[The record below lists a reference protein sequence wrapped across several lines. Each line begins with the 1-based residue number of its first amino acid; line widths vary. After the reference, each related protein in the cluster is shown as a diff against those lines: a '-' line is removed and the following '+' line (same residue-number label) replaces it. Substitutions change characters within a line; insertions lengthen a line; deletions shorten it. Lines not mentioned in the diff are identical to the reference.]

1 MRAAI
6 LVEVAADVVDANARP
21 DPSAAAT
28 VSVTA
33 AGAGVPVVAASFIAA
48 TEAGVPAPVVA
59 AEAGTPTSAAATTFT
74 AIPRVDVPASAA
86 AAAFVAA
93 TGAGVLASPAAVVPV
108 VAAGADSLS
117 FVATAIP
124 VMAVG
129 ATASVSATAVGL
141 HKTYQQEEKRYLWLR
156 SGRPVC
162 LVLAS
167 IAKPY
172 AWNQKC
178 QHPHAIPSAQ
188 RNRKAFRDQNQS
200 FTSRKRRRGVPM
212 LMCIAPC
219 TVCNKM
225 RGATTATYLTHHFA
239 LQLKNHAVEYT
250 NSEPI

>member
-1 MRAAI
+1 MAEGDEGCSAGRRKI
-6 LVEVAADVVDANARP
+6 TARKK
-21 DPSAAAT
+21 SK
-28 VSVTA
+28 
-33 AGAGVPVVAASFIAA
+33 
-48 TEAGVPAPVVA
+48 
-59 AEAGTPTSAAATTFT
+59 
-74 AIPRVDVPASAA
+74 
-86 AAAFVAA
+86 
-93 TGAGVLASPAAVVPV
+93 
-108 VAAGADSLS
+108 
-117 FVATAIP
+117 
-124 VMAVG
+124 
-129 ATASVSATAVGL
+129 GL

-178 QHPHAIPSAQ
+178 QHPHAIPS
-188 RNRKAFRDQNQS
+188 S
-200 FTSRKRRRGVPM
+200 GRKRRGGVPM